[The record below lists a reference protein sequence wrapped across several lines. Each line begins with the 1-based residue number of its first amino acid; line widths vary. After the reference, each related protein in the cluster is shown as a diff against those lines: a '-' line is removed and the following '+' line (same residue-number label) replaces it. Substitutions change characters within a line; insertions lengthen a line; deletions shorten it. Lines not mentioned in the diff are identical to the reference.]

1 MPSIKR
7 NFSGNG
13 VSYINPYADED
24 GVQRTSV
31 RKFIPIRPPS
41 FDSRKSEKE
50 LILGK
55 YGSIEKVR
63 MRYKELQDELRKT
76 EYWSLKYPVY
86 YRMGGDNFDYA
97 GELGKFLNKNPDIK
111 KKAEE
116 MKKLSRIFG
125 SDLLTPMKAPDHKQN
140 KNIHRSINYNDGNW
154 HPHPEIAGVQI
165 RRSGN
170 RQEARGDNVHM
181 IQS

>member
-1 MPSIKR
+1 MPIMPSIKR
-7 NFSGNG
+7 DFSGNG
-13 VSYINPYADED
+13 VSYINPYADKD

-55 YGSIEKVR
+55 YGNIEKVR

-76 EYWSLKYPVY
+76 EYWSLKHPVY
-86 YRMGGDNFDYA
+86 SRMGGDNFDYA
-97 GELGKFLNKNPDIK
+97 GELEKFLNKNPDIK

-116 MKKLSRIFG
+116 MEKLSRIFG
-125 SDLLTPMKAPDHKQN
+125 SDLITPIKAPDHKQK
-140 KNIHRSINYNDGNW
+140 KNIHRSGN
-154 HPHPEIAGVQI
+154 H
-165 RRSGN
+165 
-170 RQEARGDNVHM
+170 QEAHGGNIRMVQFGGNNRVQC
-181 IQS
+181 INCVTT